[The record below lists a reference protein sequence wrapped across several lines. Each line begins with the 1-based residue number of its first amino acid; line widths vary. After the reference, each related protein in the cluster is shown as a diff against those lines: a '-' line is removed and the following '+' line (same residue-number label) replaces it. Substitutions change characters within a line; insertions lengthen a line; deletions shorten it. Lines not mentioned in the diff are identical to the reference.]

1 MSKNLI
7 PTAFILTAALLL
19 PTALGAA
26 AVPCVGGTADI
37 YSCSGIDLLAQ
48 VPLAN
53 LGGGSGNDIW
63 GWTDPMTGVEYALVG
78 RTNGTAFVD
87 ISDPENPVYLGN
99 LPTETFSSSW
109 RDIKVFSDH
118 AFVVADSAG
127 SHGMQVFDLTRLR
140 NVANPPATFTADTVY
155 NGFGSAHNVA
165 INEATGFAYAVD
177 TGTCSDGLH
186 MIDIS
191 TPTSPVF
198 AGCHSADGS
207 IHDAQCVSYI
217 GPDPDHQGKEV
228 CITATLTGDTMDIID
243 VTNKGATVT
252 LSKNSYPGAI
262 TPHQE
267 WFSED
272 HRFVFHGDESDESS
286 LGHNTRTYIFDAT
299 DLDAPVLLG
308 NYTGAFPAIDHNM
321 YVRGDYLYQA
331 NYTIGLRILDIT
343 DAANA
348 NLTEVAFF
356 DTRPESDAAAFQGAW
371 SNYPFFASC
380 SVVVNDIQRGL
391 FVLAPDI
398 LCNTCGNGVVDP
410 GEVCDGAD
418 LGGETCASQG
428 CTGGGTLA
436 CLSDCSG
443 FDTTGCFDC
452 PTCNDNGICE
462 LGEDCNNC
470 ANDCISGTT
479 PGASCGNGICEAGDG
494 ENCQSCPADCN
505 GRQGGKPS
513 NRFCCGF
520 GGQNPVGC
528 GDSRCATGG
537 FQCTTAPQP
546 PVSFCCGDGT
556 CEGSEDS
563 NNCAIDCGPPPC
575 GDGFCD
581 PATEDPCSCAV
592 DCGTPPASE
601 VPNVTCQDGIDNDC
615 DGATDCSDMADCST
629 DPACSC
635 LPKNASCHLNSD
647 CCSGNCK
654 NNNRCA

>member
-1 MSKNLI
+1 M
-7 PTAFILTAALLL
+7 
-19 PTALGAA
+19 
-26 AVPCVGGTADI
+26 
-37 YSCSGIDLLAQ
+37 
-48 VPLAN
+48 
-53 LGGGSGNDIW
+53 
-63 GWTDPMTGVEYALVG
+63 
-78 RTNGTAFVD
+78 
-87 ISDPENPVYLGN
+87 
-99 LPTETFSSSW
+99 
-109 RDIKVFSDH
+109 
-118 AFVVADSAG
+118 
-127 SHGMQVFDLTRLR
+127 
-140 NVANPPATFTADTVY
+140 
-155 NGFGSAHNVA
+155 
-165 INEATGFAYAVD
+165 
-177 TGTCSDGLH
+177 
-186 MIDIS
+186 
-191 TPTSPVF
+191 
-198 AGCHSADGS
+198 
-207 IHDAQCVSYI
+207 
-217 GPDPDHQGKEV
+217 
-228 CITATLTGDTMDIID
+228 
-243 VTNKGATVT
+243 
-252 LSKNSYPGAI
+252 
-262 TPHQE
+262 
-267 WFSED
+267 
-272 HRFVFHGDESDESS
+272 
-286 LGHNTRTYIFDAT
+286 
-299 DLDAPVLLG
+299 
-308 NYTGAFPAIDHNM
+308 
-321 YVRGDYLYQA
+321 
-331 NYTIGLRILDIT
+331 
-343 DAANA
+343 
-348 NLTEVAFF
+348 AFF